1 VQADNIA
8 ENACGHNNG
17 GCSHLCLRQPEGFT
31 CECPTGIK
39 MGPDGV
45 TCGSSPEKYLL
56 FATRSALARVS
67 LDTPELWD
75 VTLPIPGVHTA
86 VAVDFH
92 WEQQIIIYTDIHLDI
107 IRLFYSLH
115 PFHIFF

>member
-1 VQADNIA
+1 
-8 ENACGHNNG
+8 
-17 GCSHLCLRQPEGFT
+17 
-31 CECPTGIK
+31 

-92 WEQQIIIYTDIHLDI
+92 WEQQIIIYTDIHLDV
-107 IRLFYSLH
+107 IR
-115 PFHIFF
+115 